1 MWARNRRG
9 SALRQRRGGA
19 HLRRGTPSGGTR
31 SRHRPATAAFPPA
44 AGVGPCRRAA
54 KSRSRRPP
62 DWRAIPLPRVV
73 SLAQPQIRAL
83 VSRVPMSSENLA
95 GRTIAGY
102 RLLERV
108 GEGGTAEVYRA
119 EHPERGPCAFKVLR
133 QRLRGDPTA
142 VKRFLRE
149 AGYGS
154 RVRHPGVVRTY
165 DFGEADGLYYLALEW
180 AKGEPLADYPHR
192 NGRLAPAEA
201 VALARQLADA
211 LAAAHQAGIIHRD
224 LKPENIMYD
233 PAAGTVKLLDF
244 GIARDAEEP
253 PEERLT
259 RTGFFVGTL
268 QYVAPEALSGE
279 LVDGRADIYSLA
291 KITYYMLTGRH
302 PHDGRSPRELFQ
314 QLLNG
319 KPTPLSEASDR
330 KFPPAL
336 EAAVMKGLARQPG
349 DRQPTVTACADDL
362 EAALAGT
369 KGSAKS
375 RGLLGALKNIVGKRN
390 SE

>member
-9 SALRQRRGGA
+9 TALRQRRGGA

-154 RVRHPGVVRTY
+154 RGPHPRVVRTDRY
-165 DFGEADGLYYLALEW
+165 REARRPYH
-180 AKGEPLADYPHR
+180 P
-192 NGRLAPAEA
+192 APGWGGGGTP
-201 VALARQLADA
+201 ARP
-211 LAAAHQAGIIHRD
+211 AH
-224 LKPENIMYD
+224 
-233 PAAGTVKLLDF
+233 
-244 GIARDAEEP
+244 P
-253 PEERLT
+253 P
-259 RTGFFVGTL
+259 
-268 QYVAPEALSGE
+268 
-279 LVDGRADIYSLA
+279 
-291 KITYYMLTGRH
+291 
-302 PHDGRSPRELFQ
+302 
-314 QLLNG
+314 
-319 KPTPLSEASDR
+319 
-330 KFPPAL
+330 
-336 EAAVMKGLARQPG
+336 
-349 DRQPTVTACADDL
+349 
-362 EAALAGT
+362 
-369 KGSAKS
+369 
-375 RGLLGALKNIVGKRN
+375 
-390 SE
+390 